1 MKRFFTLIT
10 MCLLIGLGV
19 VHAQNQRITV
29 LECFTSATCGP
40 CAGINP
46 TLDNLIQQNSDKII
60 AIKYHVNW
68 PLDNDPMN
76 KHNPQEVKTK
86 VSYYGI
92 DNYGVPWS
100 VGDGTWCDYSGSVSQ
115 NLINQWSSV
124 PSPLEMRMTHYLNPT
139 NDTITVIV
147 TGRATSAINS
157 SNLRLNVSIIESLM
171 HYNTA
176 PGTNGEK
183 DFHNVFKKMLP
194 NASGE
199 HLAAMEAGDVFAYK
213 YTWALANVLDVN
225 QLTAVAWVQDYSTKE
240 MFQGCKSQ
248 EEFTPFLNKHAVIE
262 NIDHTK
268 SFVCTDMMN
277 PVVDVTN
284 LGAEDITSMKFDVLV
299 NDVKISEIDWTGNIT
314 KYSSARINAGE
325 VNFETSE
332 NNNIEIVV
340 TQINGSEPDAAFAFS
355 KEFEQAQ
362 TFNGSNYKLTLR
374 TDDNPQNIT
383 WRVVNTYNGNI
394 VASGGPYEQPNK
406 QYTESFSIEE
416 EGCYQFTIYD
426 AGGDGLAGTNGI
438 YGLKCGSKTVFAGSE
453 FTDEESNEFF
463 FEANLGVEEN
473 ESNICTVYP
482 NPSNGILNIE
492 TVGTSNV
499 NIYNMAG
506 QLVGS
511 HIVNGNASINLDN
524 ISKGSYMMV
533 VTNQNGY
540 SSKQIIVLQ

>member
-1 MKRFFTLIT
+1 MKKFLSLIT
-10 MCLLIGLGV
+10 LCLLIGYGV
-19 VHAQNQRITV
+19 VNAQNQRIAV

-40 CAGINP
+40 CAAINP
-46 TLDNLIQQNSDKII
+46 SLDNLIQNNSDNLI

-76 KHNPQEVKTK
+76 HHNPQEVKTK

-100 VGDGTWCDYSGSVSQ
+100 VGNGTWCDYSGSVNQ
-115 NLINQWSSV
+115 GLINQWTST

-147 TGRATSAINS
+147 MGRATSAINS
-157 SNLRLNVSIIESLM
+157 NNLRLNVSIIESLM

-213 YTWALANVLDVN
+213 YTWALANVLDIN

-240 MFQGCKSQ
+240 MIQGCKPQ
-248 EEFTPFLNKHAVIE
+248 ADFTPFLDKYAVID

-268 SFVCTDMMN
+268 SFVCTDIMS
-277 PVVDVTN
+277 PIVEITN
-284 LGAEDITSMKFDVLV
+284 LGAEDITSMTLDVLV
-299 NDVKISEIDWTGNIT
+299 NDVKISEINWTGNIAR
-314 KYSSARINAGE
+314 YSSAKINAGDI
-325 VNFETSE
+325 NFATVE
-332 NNNIEIVV
+332 NNTLEVVV
-340 TQINGSEPDAAFAFS
+340 TKINGGDPDNSFAYS
-355 KEFEQAQ
+355 TEFEQAQ
-362 TFNGSNYKLTLR
+362 TYNGSNFKLTIR

-383 WRVVNTYNGNI
+383 WEVVHTGNGNI
-394 VASGGPYEQPNK
+394 IASGGPYEQQNK
-406 QYTESFSIEE
+406 QYTESFTVEE
-416 EGCYQFTIYD
+416 EGCYRFTIYD
-426 AGGDGLAGTNGI
+426 AGGDGLAGSNGI
-438 YGLKCGSKTVFAGSE
+438 YGLKCGSKTVFAGSD

-463 FEANLGVEEN
+463 YEVNLGVDEN
-473 ESNICTVYP
+473 ENKACIVYP
-482 NPSNGILNIE
+482 NPSNGML
-492 TVGTSNV
+492 TVEADGTNNV
-499 NIYNMAG
+499 RIYNMAG
-506 QLVGS
+506 QLVSS
-511 HIVNGNASINLDN
+511 HIVNGKAIINLSN

-533 VTNQNGY
+533 VTNQDDY
-540 SSKQIIVLQ
+540 STKQIIVLQ